1 MYRDGGASHIMVEF
15 HLKLTLLNMQT
26 MNFRVKYRRARS
38 KFENLSRSAALTQF
52 VKYISDETTQNH
64 SINSPKH
71 PKALENYANTHQK
84 TFLTSKTACETHTY
98 TILWISAMNSCC
110 QV

>member
-1 MYRDGGASHIMVEF
+1 
-15 HLKLTLLNMQT
+15 MQT
-26 MNFRVKYRRARS
+26 MSFRVKYRRTGSKS

-52 VKYISDETTQNH
+52 VNTPQNH

-71 PKALENYANTHQK
+71 PKALENYAITHLK
-84 TFLTSKTACETHTY
+84 TFLTSKTACETHTD

>member
-1 MYRDGGASHIMVEF
+1 
-15 HLKLTLLNMQT
+15 MQT
-26 MNFRVKYRRARS
+26 MNFRVKYRTAHS

-52 VKYISDETTQNH
+52 VKYISDETPKNH

-71 PKALENYANTHQK
+71 PKALENYGITCQK
-84 TFLTSKTACETHTY
+84 TFQTPKTTCETRTY
-98 TILWISAMNSCC
+98 TILCKSAMNYCC

>member
-1 MYRDGGASHIMVEF
+1 
-15 HLKLTLLNMQT
+15 
-26 MNFRVKYRRARS
+26 MNFRVKYRRICS

-52 VKYISDETTQNH
+52 VKYISDETPQNH

-71 PKALENYANTHQK
+71 PKALENYAITHQQ

-98 TILWISAMNSCC
+98 TILWKSAMNSYC